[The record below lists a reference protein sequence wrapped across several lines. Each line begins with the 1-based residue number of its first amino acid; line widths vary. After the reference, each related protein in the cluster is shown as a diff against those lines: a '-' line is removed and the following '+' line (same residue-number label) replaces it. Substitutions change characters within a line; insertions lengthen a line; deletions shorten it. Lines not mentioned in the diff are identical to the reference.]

1 MMLYCNAW
9 VLTTAL
15 IWPRLPQYNT
25 QQHTLVIIDRSLV
38 GGQNSTA
45 TTVLAQSLK
54 RKTSRFLILNLVN
67 PPWLNRLHR
76 IRNYKSLRCACK
88 KVVLKISRFVSVT
101 ESSHWTFLILPFFY
115 SLTSNKSPNKCVC
128 FLLFVYFFLPMYINV
143 WCDANLNAISQW
155 CASVHRD
162 FKNII
167 IRYNTW
173 Q

>member
-88 KVVLKISRFVSVT
+88 KVVLKIPRFVSVT
-101 ESSHWTFLILPFFY
+101 ESSHWTFFILPFF
-115 SLTSNKSPNKCVC
+115 TVDVEQITKQMCV
-128 FLLFVYFFLPMYINV
+128 FF
-143 WCDANLNAISQW
+143 
-155 CASVHRD
+155 
-162 FKNII
+162 I
-167 IRYNTW
+167 IRLFFSSNVHKCLMRCKSKCDFPMVRIGASRLQKYHYTL
-173 Q
+173 